1 MAAKKTNTDK
11 KDMAPTGTEACRD
24 TYWTLASPA
33 QGLYKEKGSK
43 FLSFA
48 YPVADEEQARS
59 RMEALRKE
67 YFDARHHCYAYV
79 LGARQETYRANDD
92 GEPSGTAG
100 RPIHGQILSAGL
112 TNVLVAVVRYFGGIK
127 LGTSGLINAYKTA
140 AADALRQAEKEEKIV
155 TRQFVAHFPYGQ
167 MNTAMRLAKEMQLQI
182 LKQEADTECHLLIA
196 VRLSEAARCQ
206 KRFEEERIPLE
217 EARP

>member
-1 MAAKKTNTDK
+1 
-11 KDMAPTGTEACRD
+11 MAPTGTEACRD

-127 LGTSGLINAYKTA
+127 LG
-140 AADALRQAEKEEKIV
+140 AADALRQAEKEEKMV
-155 TRQFVAHFPYGQ
+155 TRRFVAHFPYGQ